1 MATDLIRDGEKYAL
15 IAVQTRSSVDVH
27 PTEMAPGFWV
37 SSTPM
42 ISIDAHW
49 KEWLGS
55 IRIEEIHNCN
65 LFLMVKAKAG
75 APSVLDE
82 ENTRLE
88 NSVWQSYCG
97 LLLADRFGV
106 GQDPVQMT
114 GARVRTDISVRR
126 VRSLDAPIHADPYH
140 QLELAR
146 VQEGAR
152 IGTAIKQFPWG
163 KTWRFNRTLHLYIKT
178 RSTLDWLDRLHQYA
192 RCLEGLTVPP
202 ISGGTGRNFAKRI
215 ALFVGLAPPSDGASY
230 TAWPAARGDFGA
242 VARLWLSW

>member
-1 MATDLIRDGEKYAL
+1 
-15 IAVQTRSSVDVH
+15 
-27 PTEMAPGFWV
+27 
-37 SSTPM
+37 M

-106 GQDPVQMT
+106 GQDLDGIGQKLP
-114 GARVRTDISVRR
+114 RTK
-126 VRSLDAPIHADPYH
+126 A
-140 QLELAR
+140 Q
-146 VQEGAR
+146 
-152 IGTAIKQFPWG
+152 
-163 KTWRFNRTLHLYIKT
+163 
-178 RSTLDWLDRLHQYA
+178 
-192 RCLEGLTVPP
+192 
-202 ISGGTGRNFAKRI
+202 NFSKRI
-215 ALFVGLAPPSDGASY
+215 LKC
-230 TAWPAARGDFGA
+230 T
-242 VARLWLSW
+242 WLGEFNNIIL

>member
-65 LFLMVKAKAG
+65 LFLMVKAKAA

-82 ENTRLE
+82 ENTRLD
-88 NSVWQSYCG
+88 NRCG
-97 LLLADRFGV
+97 NPIV
-106 GQDPVQMT
+106 GCCLRT
-114 GARVRTDISVRR
+114 GSEPD
-126 VRSLDAPIHADPYH
+126 
-140 QLELAR
+140 
-146 VQEGAR
+146 
-152 IGTAIKQFPWG
+152 
-163 KTWRFNRTLHLYIKT
+163 KT
-178 RSTLDWLDRLHQYA
+178 RSR
-192 RCLEGLTVPP
+192 
-202 ISGGTGRNFAKRI
+202 
-215 ALFVGLAPPSDGASY
+215 
-230 TAWPAARGDFGA
+230 
-242 VARLWLSW
+242 